1 MCFYYVMNRVFGRAR
16 LIIGQHHYKMSKE
29 LLEVLVQ
36 CDLSSNLPTSKSIT
50 GDIPESS
57 LGSCNFSYTGKPV
70 TSSQMATM
78 LKASPISH
86 VATVAAPVLL

>member
-1 MCFYYVMNRVFGRAR
+1 
-16 LIIGQHHYKMSKE
+16 MSKE

-36 CDLSSNLPTSKSIT
+36 SSDLSSNLPTSKSIT

-57 LGSCNFSYTGKPV
+57 LGSCKFSYTGKPV
-70 TSSQMATM
+70 TSSQMAKM

-86 VATVAAPVLL
+86 VATVAAPVLLCLSKTSSFPLARAN